1 MSTPTFSGYC
11 TPTPS
16 GMHTP
21 VLTARRTPT
30 PGRMTISRS
39 CTSMGSSVSTQAAA
53 PVSARPPQAAG
64 LSAPKFPARARSLER
79 LHRHPVR
86 SPSQTARGA
95 SLTVAA
101 GCMPVSSQRM
111 APKVTSAPGSTNL
124 VPGIVF
130 VTPAVHTTMRHRLP
144 SPRKDLDGSRTTGIG
159 SSLSSLASQ
168 SMPPSAR
175 SSKSSGPP
183 SFSEFYRVHNHLALP
198 LMKQVVNLGKAYK
211 HLSEANELHVAISGS
226 ESGEALYNMA
236 CCLALAADAQLQ
248 PAADP
253 AAMFCDVSPGLPPS
267 TSSSI
272 SGPAL
277 VESRVDLA
285 VDVLDRAIK
294 AGYRH
299 VAHMCSDPDFRA
311 VRELRPARFS
321 VAVAAAQGRPILF

>member
-1 MSTPTFSGYC
+1 M
-11 TPTPS
+11 
-16 GMHTP
+16 
-21 VLTARRTPT
+21 
-30 PGRMTISRS
+30 
-39 CTSMGSSVSTQAAA
+39 
-53 PVSARPPQAAG
+53 
-64 LSAPKFPARARSLER
+64 
-79 LHRHPVR
+79 
-86 SPSQTARGA
+86 
-95 SLTVAA
+95 
-101 GCMPVSSQRM
+101 
-111 APKVTSAPGSTNL
+111 NL
-124 VPGIVF
+124 VLVA
-130 VTPAVHTTMRHRLP
+130 PAVQTTIRRKSP
-144 SPRKDLDGSRTTGIG
+144 SPRKDMDGSRTTGIG
-159 SSLSSLASQ
+159 SSLSSLTSQ
-168 SMPPSAR
+168 SMPLTAR
-175 SSKSSGPP
+175 STSSSAQP

-211 HLSEANELHVAISGS
+211 HLNEANELHISISGAA
-226 ESGEALYNMA
+226 SGEALYNMA

-253 AAMFCDVSPGLPPS
+253 AAMFRDVSPGLPPMN
-267 TSSSI
+267 SSSI